1 MAQRSPR
8 SPEPRG
14 IHAFAG
20 ALGTDRLNPG
30 GVPDPLNVTD
40 LYVDDVY
47 SRTGSEV
54 TYHNNIEF
62 STGIF
67 NIGSAT
73 VGLNSIYVDNLRT
86 TGIGDMTLHTNL
98 VPNASETIGTSST
111 NFANGFFTEI
121 TTPAIDSPSSIFM
134 LKDVLPSGTVDIGSS
149 VLRFAEGHFTDMH
162 VSTLDDTGGGTVTVS
177 TNLSPDIGSSKNLGT
192 SSAGD
197 RWNEFY
203 INTVDV
209 YMGITMQ
216 SGSDILP
223 SSTSTASNGTIGDA
237 THIFRDAYIDTVN
250 TDNIDSTSGAG
261 SISVGVRLGVA
272 GDVDPSGGGT
282 YDLGDSTNYWELIYG
297 NNLYVSQILSRGGTD
312 INVDDDLDMATNA
325 TVDFSGDS
333 NTASAGV
340 QTLPSNPVGF
350 ITVKVNGT
358 SRKVPYYAT

>member
-30 GVPDPLNVTD
+30 GVPDPLSLTRINVTD

-54 TYHNNIEF
+54 TYHTNI
-62 STGIF
+62 
-67 NIGSAT
+67 
-73 VGLNSIYVDNLRT
+73 
-86 TGIGDMTLHTNL
+86 
-98 VPNASETIGTSST
+98 VPNASETIGTAST

-149 VLRFAEGHFTDMH
+149 VSRFAEGHFTDMH

-192 SSAGD
+192 SAAGD
-197 RWNEFY
+197 RWNELY

-209 YMGITMQ
+209 YTGITMQ

-250 TDNIDSTSGAG
+250 TDNIDSTSGVG
-261 SISVGVRLGVA
+261 SISVGVRLA
-272 GDVDPSGGGT
+272 LNGDVDPSGGGT
-282 YDLGDSTNYWELIYG
+282 YDLGDSINYWELIYG
-297 NNLYVSQILSRGGTD
+297 NDLYVSQILSRGGTD
-312 INVDDDLDMATNA
+312 INVDDDLDMATGA

-333 NTASAGV
+333 NSASAG
-340 QTLPSNPVGF
+340 
-350 ITVKVNGT
+350 
-358 SRKVPYYAT
+358 